1 MGGGVAPAAPVN
13 SMSCAL
19 GAPEGRS
26 RIETVSHPDKPEG
39 LKLVRDPVRIN
50 GQNAP
55 SCRAPKLGED
65 TRDILD
71 EMLSDKPGDRA
82 AE

>member
-1 MGGGVAPAAPVN
+1 
-13 SMSCAL
+13 
-19 GAPEGRS
+19 
-26 RIETVSHPDKPEG
+26 PEG